1 MRGELQTVQF
11 LVEVLEAD
19 VKALDAKERTPRDLA
34 QLKHFRDVAQYLK
47 KRELRDAAWNI
58 AALTWWCDSGSRA
71 PYRFTVLNAVVVS
84 LVYLFFV
91 LPAMPDRR
99 NVMVPHLVWNAI
111 TWYFFYRAVTT
122 RPGSAPADDEKYA
135 VAYNEVTEALICGND
150 DEEDEDKLEESVSV
164 SARAQ
169 RECLDRPLCHTCH
182 IQRPLRSKHCRICK
196 TCVPVFDH
204 Q

>member
-1 MRGELQTVQF
+1 M
-11 LVEVLEAD
+11 
-19 VKALDAKERTPRDLA
+19 
-34 QLKHFRDVAQYLK
+34 
-47 KRELRDAAWNI
+47 
-58 AALTWWCDSGSRA
+58 
-71 PYRFTVLNAVVVS
+71 LNAVIIS
-84 LVYLFFV
+84 LLYVLVV

-99 NVMVPHLVWNAI
+99 NVMVPHLVWNAV

-122 RPGSAPADDEKYA
+122 RPGSARDDDEKYA
-135 VAYNEVTEALICGND
+135 IAYNEVTEALIRGND
-150 DEEDEDKLEESVSV
+150 DDEEEDKRGESV

-169 RECLDRPLCHTCH
+169 RECVERPLCHTCH